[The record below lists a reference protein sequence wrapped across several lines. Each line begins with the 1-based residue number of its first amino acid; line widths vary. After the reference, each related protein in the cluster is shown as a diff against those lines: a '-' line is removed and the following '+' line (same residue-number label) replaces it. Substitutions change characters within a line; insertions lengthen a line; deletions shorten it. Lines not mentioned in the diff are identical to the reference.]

1 MISISISIFKN
12 SYGHQWADK
21 VLFKRGFENEVHL
34 PCTFSVAL
42 FWAFTTKGMNERTN
56 EWAALRANQ

>member
-1 MISISISIFKN
+1 MATN
-12 SYGHQWADK
+12 GQ
-21 VLFKRGFENEVHL
+21 KRCCLKEALKNEVHL

-42 FWAFTTKGMNERTN
+42 FWAFTTKGMNGRTN